1 MSLISFLKKLWASVK
16 SLFDSLPTEYQ
27 SAIHLGVIV
36 AENIKKAV
44 DSPTADILTAIIP
57 GDVDDKIKTVLRQ
70 QLPQLLAELKLADN
84 CGELTEPEAIANC
97 AIQTLQQLEGDI
109 KSAFLHNIAI
119 LVAQIAADGKLT
131 WSDGVYLLEWYY
143 KNKFEPAE

>member
-1 MSLISFLKKLWASVK
+1 MSLISFLKKIWTGIK

-27 SAIHLGVIV
+27 SAIHIGVIV
-36 AENIKKAV
+36 VENIKKAI
-44 DSPTADILTAIIP
+44 DSPVADILTAIIP
-57 GDVDDKIKTVLRQ
+57 GDVDDKVKAILRQ
-70 QLPQLLAELKLADN
+70 QLPKLLTELKLTDN
-84 CGELTEPEAIANC
+84 CAGLTEPIAITNC
-97 AIQTLQQLEGDI
+97 AIQTLQQLNGDI

-143 KNKFEPAE
+143 KNNFEPTE